1 MSHELPDSTDRF
13 RRAGAAFEQLCR
25 TMHTLRAP
33 GGCPWDREQTLAS
46 LKPYLIEEA
55 YETLEAMESG
65 DAREH
70 CEELGDLLLQVVF
83 QSEIAQE
90 TALFDTAAVAH
101 AINDKLV
108 RRHPHVF
115 AGARANDAAG
125 ALQNW
130 EAIKATERPKSKGR
144 LDGIPRA
151 LPGLTRAMRTGEKA
165 AAVGFDWPDAAGSK
179 AKVDEEMRELEEALA
194 APGSTS
200 NSSSIKEEMGDLLFA
215 LVNLCR
221 HLRLDPEEALRGTI
235 EKFQQRFGHLERSIG
250 ASGRSME
257 SASLDELNELWD
269 DAKARERR
277 Q

>member
-1 MSHELPDSTDRF
+1 MSHDQSDSPDRF
-13 RRAGAAFEQLCR
+13 RRAGAAFERLCR

-83 QSEIAQE
+83 QAEIAQE
-90 TALFDTAAVAH
+90 TKLFDTAGVAT

-115 AGARANDAAG
+115 AGAKADDAAG

-130 EAIKATERPKSKGR
+130 EAIKATERPKTKGR

-151 LPGLTRAMRTGEKA
+151 LPGLTRAARTGEKA
-165 AAVGFDWPDAAGSK
+165 AAVGFDWADVAGSK
-179 AKVDEEMRELEEALA
+179 AKVDEELRELEEALA
-194 APGSTS
+194 APRDAA
-200 NSSSIKEEMGDLLFA
+200 NSAAIKEEMGDLLFA

-235 EKFQQRFGHLERSIG
+235 EKFQQRFRHLEQSMG
-250 ASGRSME
+250 ARGRSLE
-257 SASLDELNELWD
+257 SASLDELNQLWEE
-269 DAKARERR
+269 AKSRERR
-277 Q
+277 T